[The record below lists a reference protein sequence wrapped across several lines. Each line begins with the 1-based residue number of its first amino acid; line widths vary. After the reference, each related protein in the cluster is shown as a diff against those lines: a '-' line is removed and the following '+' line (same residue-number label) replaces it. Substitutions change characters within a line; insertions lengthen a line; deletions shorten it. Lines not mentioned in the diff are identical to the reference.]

1 MLQCPTAVQARPATE
16 GFYFGLG
23 SKVDTPTFARYER
36 CHMYATNQFRKGLKI
51 EIDGVPYEIVDFQHV
66 SPGKGRAFTRTKLK
80 NMLNQNVTE
89 KTITSGDKVDR
100 ANTEEKEMQ
109 YLYRDAEGYH
119 FMNQANYDQVALS
132 GEQLGSAKDFLIEN
146 LVIKV
151 MYFNERPIGV
161 EVPTFV
167 NLKIT
172 ETTLASKGDTVTAG
186 TKPATLETG
195 AVVQVPYHI
204 KEGDV
209 IKVDTREYT
218 YVEKA
223 NK

>member
-1 MLQCPTAVQARPATE
+1 
-16 GFYFGLG
+16 
-23 SKVDTPTFARYER
+23 
-36 CHMYATNQFRKGLKI
+36 MYATNQFRKGLKVEI
-51 EIDGVPYEIVDFQHV
+51 EGTPYEIVDFQHV

-80 NMLNQNVTE
+80 NMLNQNVIE
-89 KTITSGDKVDR
+89 RTITSGDKLDR
-100 ANTEEKEMQ
+100 ANTEEREMQ
-109 YLYRDAEGYH
+109 YLYHDAEGFH

-132 GEQLGSAKDFLIEN
+132 DDQLGSGKDFLQEN

-151 MYFNERPIGV
+151 MYFNERPIGI
-161 EVPTFV
+161 ELPTFV
-167 NLKIT
+167 TLKVT
-172 ETTLASKGDTVTAG
+172 ETTSAFKGDTVGG

-195 AVVQVPYHI
+195 AVIQVPFHI

-209 IKVDTREYT
+209 LKVDTRDSS

>member
-1 MLQCPTAVQARPATE
+1 
-16 GFYFGLG
+16 
-23 SKVDTPTFARYER
+23 
-36 CHMYATNQFRKGLKI
+36 MYATNQFRKGLKVEI
-51 EIDGVPYEIVDFQHV
+51 EGTPYEIVDFQHV

-80 NMLNQNVTE
+80 NMLNQNVIE
-89 KTITSGDKVDR
+89 RTITSGDKLDR
-100 ANTEEKEMQ
+100 ANTEEREMQ
-109 YLYRDAEGYH
+109 YLYRDAEGFH

-132 GEQLGSAKDFLIEN
+132 EEQLGSGKDFLQEN

-151 MYFNERPIGV
+151 MYFNERPIGI
-161 EVPTFV
+161 ELPTFV
-167 NLKIT
+167 TLKVT
-172 ETTLASKGDTVTAG
+172 ETTSAFKGDTVGG

-195 AVVQVPYHI
+195 AVVQVPFHI

-209 IKVDTREYT
+209 LKIDTRDSS

>member
-1 MLQCPTAVQARPATE
+1 
-16 GFYFGLG
+16 
-23 SKVDTPTFARYER
+23 
-36 CHMYATNQFRKGLKI
+36 MYATNQFRKGLKVEI
-51 EIDGVPYEIVDFQHV
+51 EGVPFEIVDFQHV

-80 NMLNQNVTE
+80 NMLNQNVIE
-89 KTITSGDKVDR
+89 RTITSGDKLDR

-109 YLYRDAEGYH
+109 YLYRDAAGYH
-119 FMNQANYDQVALS
+119 FMNNENYEQVALS
-132 GEQLGSAKDFLIEN
+132 EEQLGSGKDFLQEH

-161 EVPTFV
+161 ELPTFV
-167 NLKIT
+167 NLKVI
-172 ETTLASKGDTVTAG
+172 ETTGSFKGDTVGG

-195 AVVQVPYHI
+195 AVVQVPFHI

-209 IKVDTREYT
+209 LKIDTRDYS
-218 YVEKA
+218 YSEKA